1 MNSPSLASGHCW
13 LVDRDDAGT
22 VSGRQAPLAR
32 PAANTGRF
40 VVEVEAAG
48 FNYKDALACS
58 GHPGVARQLPHV
70 PGIDAAGTLR
80 EPTAT
85 LPAGTPVVVTGNGL
99 GETLPGGFAS
109 WVQPPADAVIPLP
122 PTLSAISAMALGTA
136 GLTAVVAVERL
147 AGLVDW
153 EHQRRIGD
161 GKVADWLVT
170 GASGGVGM
178 LAVAAAAAAGHRVLA
193 CTRKSQMAEALR
205 SLGAAEVVAPE
216 DAIAAG
222 DKPLASGR
230 YTAVIDTV
238 GGPLLAQLLRSVR
251 QGGAVASIGNAG
263 GVELHT
269 TVLPF
274 ILRGVTLAGID
285 AAGLLSNDQRRQLW
299 PRLATLWSAVEPHFP
314 VQLLGLDGVG
324 EWAEQMLA
332 GKTHGRAVVIPT
344 RQVKDG

>member
-1 MNSPSLASGHCW
+1 MKPPSLASGHCW
-13 LVDRDDAGT
+13 LVDRDEAG
-22 VSGRQAPLAR
+22 VVCGRRAPLAQ
-32 PAANTGRF
+32 PAASAGR
-40 VVEVEAAG
+40 VVVDVAAAG

-80 EPTAT
+80 EPTDT

-99 GETLPGGFAS
+99 GESLPGGFAS
-109 WVQPPADAVIPLP
+109 WLLAPADAVIPLP
-122 PTLSAISAMALGTA
+122 ATLSAISAMALGTA

-147 AGLVDW
+147 AGLIDW
-153 EHQRRIGD
+153 GHQQRMSG
-161 GKVADWLVT
+161 GNASDWLVT

-193 CTRKSQMAEALR
+193 CTRKSQVAEALR

-216 DAIAAG
+216 DVIAPG

-230 YTAVIDTV
+230 FTAVIDTV
-238 GGPLLAQLLRSVR
+238 GGPLLAHLLRSVR

-299 PRLATLWSAVEPHFP
+299 PRLATLWAAVEPHFP
-314 VQLLGLDGVG
+314 VRLLGLDGVG

-332 GKTHGRAVVIPT
+332 GQTRGRAVVIPS
-344 RQVKDG
+344 QQAQAC